1 MSQQYQKGWH
11 EENRRAQRNGEG
23 QPVRPRRQL
32 GPLRRHAESRFHSSG
47 LYALSTLA
55 RAGHCPFAADGA
67 ILGCGPTLAFAH
79 AFAFLVVGYRQPLS

>member
-1 MSQQYQKGWH
+1 MSQQYQKEWH

-32 GPLRRHAESRFHSSG
+32 APRAGTQNAAFTRSGFYASSI
-47 LYALSTLA
+47 LA
-55 RAGHCPFAADGA
+55 GAGHCPFAADGA